1 MTTKK
6 KIIAVMAFLLAV
18 GGGSGAYFYFKTPGI
33 QTGDGSSIDMK
44 ESTDRL
50 FTLKRD
56 NLVLGL
62 QQGGNVNASQKHKLS
77 LQANFSTK
85 IIWVIDENSKVKKGD
100 ELVRFETDDLKEK
113 INDQV
118 LTLDGLRKDLDLAV
132 ETQKIQDST
141 DMAEIQSAED
151 RLIQA
156 EDALRKYRRFEQRKT
171 RDANELSIKQAE
183 DKYAKAI
190 EDYNTKRNEIAQ
202 SSNTDENKEAE
213 NNAILRNKLA
223 EIDTQLN
230 SLENAEKSRKV
241 FLRYDHP
248 NKITTLNNAVEQ
260 AILNLRKTK
269 VSIESKA
276 VQSLKS
282 IDNLK
287 TRIKKTEEQI
297 QRYNEYLDMMVITAP
312 VDGVVIYGD
321 PDRRWGQI
329 EVKPGLEVHKG
340 QILLT
345 LPEMSNLVVD
355 FDLPEQF
362 RSKVNLNDKVIITP
376 DSIPSLKVPGK
387 ISRIDTLPV
396 NLISWDPVSPKIYKS
411 RITLDKQSD
420 RLVNGMTVQVEIV
433 TKILNDVLFV
443 PVEAVFENRDR
454 LFVYKQTMAGGIAEQ
469 DVIIGESNAN
479 FVQIIDGLE
488 EGDVIYLYRPYSSG
502 QGK

>member
-1 MTTKK
+1 M
-6 KIIAVMAFLLAV
+6 
-18 GGGSGAYFYFKTPGI
+18 
-33 QTGDGSSIDMK
+33 
-44 ESTDRL
+44 
-50 FTLKRD
+50 
-56 NLVLGL
+56 
-62 QQGGNVNASQKHKLS
+62 
-77 LQANFSTK
+77 
-85 IIWVIDENSKVKKGD
+85 
-100 ELVRFETDDLKEK
+100 
-113 INDQV
+113 
-118 LTLDGLRKDLDLAV
+118 
-132 ETQKIQDST
+132 
-141 DMAEIQSAED
+141 
-151 RLIQA
+151 
-156 EDALRKYRRFEQRKT
+156 
-171 RDANELSIKQAE
+171 
-183 DKYAKAI
+183 
-190 EDYNTKRNEIAQ
+190 
-202 SSNTDENKEAE
+202 
-213 NNAILRNKLA
+213 
-223 EIDTQLN
+223 
-230 SLENAEKSRKV
+230 
-241 FLRYDHP
+241 
-248 NKITTLNNAVEQ
+248 
-260 AILNLRKTK
+260 
-269 VSIESKA
+269 
-276 VQSLKS
+276 
-282 IDNLK
+282 
-287 TRIKKTEEQI
+287 
-297 QRYNEYLDMMVITAP
+297 
-312 VDGVVIYGD
+312 
-321 PDRRWGQI
+321 
-329 EVKPGLEVHKG
+329 EVHKG